1 MDHII
6 QQAEQL
12 VRQQQY
18 IDALAIIQPVL
29 LEQPNN
35 DQALNIAAVVAILQG
50 HTNEAMDYFAKAIQA
65 NPTNTD
71 AINNLCAIIGKT
83 RNQCDQYLILL
94 ANALTQWI
102 IPQLRPETGK
112 IIQLTFDKLS
122 FNKTEPMEWLTAVF
136 ENYALPILLTAAQY
150 DHYDLAFFLEGY
162 IYQHYVKRE
171 ESETHFEQ
179 AFIRWKNQL
188 HEAGQRNRKI
198 VDEMIAGENWSAGN
212 PLTENNL
219 PKIAFI
225 LHTSSTLAHVEALI
239 SFLAGH
245 QQLTTPLIS
254 PMVITIADHNA
265 NMVNQFQALKVPIIE
280 IETEHPQ
287 MPRSARYAFVKSY
300 LYTQGYQTLVWV
312 TSVPE
317 MSFAFGLRLAKTQ
330 IWWTMKFHGF
340 SLPSIDG
347 YVSSMHVEETFEHNG
362 IQWHGGTLSS
372 VNWFDETQTAAAK
385 QLRHQY
391 PYACLYG
398 TIAREEKLND
408 PLFLNCI
415 ADILTA
421 NPDAGYLFTGRELD
435 PTIEQVFT
443 ERGVAPRCHYV
454 GWINSKLYCQVI
466 DIFLDSFPC
475 GSGYSLLESM
485 AAAKPVVMLNQPN
498 YVSYYPTIDALINT
512 YFPTD
517 IATESF
523 YQSIAT
529 SVNEYRDIA
538 LHLATDPNQY
548 QQASRLNQHIINELF
563 ANQQRCA
570 QIYCQHFLSISQQT

>member
-18 IDALAIIQPVL
+18 NDALATIQPVL
-29 LEQPNN
+29 LQQPNN
-35 DQALNIAAVVAILQG
+35 DKALNIAAVIAALQG
-50 HTNEAMDYFAKAIQA
+50 NTYEAMDYFAKAMLA
-65 NPTNTD
+65 NPSNSD
-71 AINNLCAIIGKT
+71 AIYNLCALVGKQ
-83 RNQCDQYLILL
+83 RSHADQYLKPL
-94 ANALTQWI
+94 ANTLIQWM
-102 IPQLRPETGK
+102 RPELKPEMGNLIK
-112 IIQLTFDKLS
+112 LTFDKLA
-122 FNKTEPMEWLTAVF
+122 FNKAEPMEWLTAIF
-136 ENYALPILLTAAQY
+136 ENYALPILLTAAQH

-179 AFIRWKNQL
+179 AFKCWKNQL
-188 HEAGQRNRKI
+188 HEAGQRYRKT

-212 PLTENNL
+212 PLAEHNL
-219 PKIAFI
+219 PKIVFI

-245 QQLTTPLIS
+245 QQLATPLIS
-254 PMVITIADHNA
+254 PMVITIADHNTD
-265 NMVNQFQALKVPIIE
+265 MVNQLQALKVPIIE
-280 IETEHPQ
+280 VETEHPQ
-287 MPRSARYAFVKSY
+287 MPRSARYAFLKSY

-340 SLPSIDG
+340 SLPDIDG
-347 YVSSMHVEETFEHNG
+347 YVSSMHVDETFEHNG

-372 VNWFDETQTAAAK
+372 TNWFDETQTATAK

-435 PTIEQVFT
+435 PTIEQVFS
-443 ERGVAPRCHYV
+443 ERGVAHRCHYV
-454 GWINSKLYCQVI
+454 GWVNSKLYCQVI

-485 AAAKPVVMLNQPN
+485 AAEKPVVMFNQPN

-512 YFPTD
+512 YFPANITTV
-517 IATESF
+517 AF

-529 SVNEYRDIA
+529 NVNEYQAIA
-538 LHLATDPNQY
+538 LHLATDPHQY
-548 QQASRLNQHIINELF
+548 QQASQLNQHLINELF